1 MVKTKINVENYLSE
15 KMISKLADMR
25 REEHKCRTSKM
36 DSKIGEPQT
45 KIISTIDTHKKHKSN
60 PNMKLNIVSKSQQ
73 KTTKEGKRKKKK
85 KKDPE

>member
-1 MVKTKINVENYLSE
+1 
-15 KMISKLADMR
+15 
-25 REEHKCRTSKM
+25 M

-73 KTTKEGKRKKKK
+73 KTTKEGKRKRKKK
-85 KKDPE
+85 KKTQSNNSDGEVTRNV

>member
-1 MVKTKINVENYLSE
+1 
-15 KMISKLADMR
+15 
-25 REEHKCRTSKM
+25 M

-73 KTTKEGKRKKKK
+73 KTTKEGKRKRKKK
-85 KKDPE
+85 KRPRVTIQMERLREMFNKELEDVKKWQ